1 MKLHRWLV
9 AAAVLVAGSQVVGQS
24 ARTLTLEAIYD
35 PASRVNFSGV
45 PLPDVEW
52 LDDNR
57 YIVAQRT
64 ARGAEW
70 VKVDAASGKSTPLF
84 DTDRLGSA
92 IAALPNAGRA
102 EARLLARSGDL
113 TLDPTKTAALL
124 EIADDLYVYSFEKN
138 ALSRLTS
145 KPGEEQ

>member
-70 VKVDAASGKSTPLF
+70 VKVDAASGPAASKEMAPALT
-84 DTDRLGSA
+84 GSPA
-92 IAALPNAGRA
+92 MTRTVMA
-102 EARLLARSGDL
+102 
-113 TLDPTKTAALL
+113 T
-124 EIADDLYVYSFEKN
+124 
-138 ALSRLTS
+138 
-145 KPGEEQ
+145 Q